1 MSDSGSRGEIPAAPG
16 GVSDMEDLEQRLAD
30 RMDTALTQRM
40 DVMSAA
46 IDQRVDALVDKLS
59 SVLQGVSGG
68 NRIESGGGGSAAAGG
83 NQFAPG
89 VQSGTPGGAEMS
101 SIPGRPP
108 TAVGPVGP
116 QEGSLEVGGVDS
128 PGGELASS
136 VGGGGDFSG
145 SAVYNSS
152 LAKQLPRVQAPVF
165 KGDRKEYLPFRAD
178 FLRTAALLEL
188 KGQLVGPQRVIDIS
202 KDSSELLLVAVA
214 VVVAGEAAEVAA
226 VEQKAGA
233 TAATG
238 RGTSPRTAPS
248 SARTSCRSAKTA
260 KGMVT
265 RRTSAHRR
273 SSRSRRRSRRFWLK
287 S

>member
-59 SVLQGVSGG
+59 SVLQGASGG
-68 NRIESGGGGSAAAGG
+68 NRSESGGGGSAAAAGG

-108 TAVGPVGP
+108 TAVGPEGP
-116 QEGSLEVGGVDS
+116 QEGLLEVGGLDS
-128 PGGELASS
+128 SGGELASS

-145 SAVYNSS
+145 AAVYS
-152 LAKQLPRVQAPVF
+152 LAKQQLPRIQPPSF
-165 KGDRKEYLPFRAD
+165 KGNRKE
-178 FLRTAALLEL
+178 
-188 KGQLVGPQRVIDIS
+188 LV
-202 KDSSELLLVAVA
+202 
-214 VVVAGEAAEVAA
+214 VVVAGEAAGVVA
-226 VEQKAGA
+226 VELKDGA
-233 TAATG
+233 SAATG
-238 RGTSPRTAPS
+238 MGTTSSTALPNQ
-248 SARTSCRSAKTA
+248 RTSGRSAETA
-260 KGMVT
+260 LGLRVDFILI
-265 RRTSAHRR
+265 AI
-273 SSRSRRRSRRFWLK
+273 WIL
-287 S
+287 